1 MSASA
6 PVMIFR
12 SLRSLMCRS
21 DGFVEIGG
29 RTLTSRLNGPNA
41 VLPSLQA
48 MPVQQIVSP
57 IDGSVYAERT
67 TASPD
72 ELEHVLARAA
82 GARGEWRSMALA
94 DRQAVCERMVAKME
108 AAADDIAVELA
119 HQMGRP
125 VRYGGNEIRRGFQE
139 RARHMISIAADRLAD
154 IAVDGPE
161 GFQKFIRRD
170 PLGSVL
176 VVAPWNYPYLCAVNS
191 VVPALLAGN
200 TVVLKHATQ
209 TLLCAERMSAAF
221 AGAGA
226 PDGVFQHVVATHDDV
241 AAMIADPRVDFVV
254 FTGSVEGG
262 HVIQRTAGE
271 RFIGTGLE
279 LGGKDP
285 SYVRADCD
293 LDFTIAENVDG
304 SFFNSGQSCC
314 AIERIYVHA
323 DAYDDFVDGFVEA
336 TRGYVLGNPLLE
348 ETTIG
353 PMVTARAADAVR
365 GQVAEAVAQGAR
377 ALVSESDFAQAA
389 AGTPY
394 FGPTV
399 LVDVDHSMRV
409 MTEESFGPVI
419 GIMKVASDDEAIRLM
434 NDSDYGL
441 TASIWT
447 RNVDAAIAIGD
458 QVATGTAYMNR
469 CDYVDP
475 ALVWTGVKDTG
486 RGQALSQLG
495 FDPFTRLKSFHL
507 KLV

>member
-1 MSASA
+1 M
-6 PVMIFR
+6 R
-12 SLRSLMCRS
+12 R
-21 DGFVEIGG
+21 
-29 RTLTSRLNGPNA
+29 LTGPNA
-41 VLPSLQA
+41 VVRSLRG
-48 MPVQQIVSP
+48 MSVQQIVSP

-67 TASPD
+67 SVSPH
-72 ELEHVLARAA
+72 ELERVLARAA
-82 GARGEWRSMALA
+82 RARHEWQSLPLG
-94 DRQAVCERMVAKME
+94 DRQVACERMVAHME
-108 AAADDIAVELA
+108 SVADEIAVELA

-125 VRYGGNEIRRGFQE
+125 VRYGGNEIRRGYQE
-139 RARHMISIAADRLAD
+139 RARHMISIAADGLAD
-154 IAVDGPE
+154 IAVDGPD

-191 VVPALLAGN
+191 IVPALLAGN

-209 TLLCAERMSAAF
+209 TMLCAERIGEAF
-221 AGAGA
+221 AAA
-226 PDGVFQHVVATHDDV
+226 DVPDGVFQHVVATHDDV
-241 AAMIADPRVDFVV
+241 AAMIADPRIDFVA

-262 HVIQRTAGE
+262 HVIQRRAGE

-285 SYVRADCD
+285 SFVRPDCD
-293 LDFTIAENVDG
+293 LELTIAENVDG

-323 DAYDDFVDGFVEA
+323 DVYDEFLDGFVET
-336 TRGYVLGNPLLE
+336 TRRYVLANPLQD

-353 PMVTARAADAVR
+353 PMVTARAADMVR
-365 GQVAEAVAQGAR
+365 GQVTDALAQGAR
-377 ALVSESDFAQAA
+377 ALVSESDFPQAA

-419 GIMKVASDDEAIRLM
+419 GIMKVDSDAEAIRLM

-447 RNVDAAIAIGD
+447 RDVEAAISIGD

-486 RGQALSQLG
+486 RGQALSRLG

>member
-1 MSASA
+1 MISATLPSSRPGRWSGW
-6 PVMIFR
+6 PVEASVIW
-12 SLRSLMCRS
+12 SLRWI
-21 DGFVEIGG
+21 VEFGG

-41 VLPSLQA
+41 VLRSLQA

-67 TASPD
+67 TASRD

-82 GARGEWRSMALA
+82 GARDEWRSMALA
-94 DRQAVCERMVAKME
+94 DRQAVCERMVANME

-154 IAVDGPE
+154 IPVDGPE

-209 TLLCAERMSAAF
+209 TLLCAERMSEAF
-221 AGAGA
+221 AAAGA

-241 AAMIADPRVDFVV
+241 AAMIADPRIDFVV

-262 HVIQRTAGE
+262 HVIQRRAGE

-285 SYVRADCD
+285 SYVRPDCD

-323 DAYDDFVDGFVEA
+323 DVYDD
-336 TRGYVLGNPLLE
+336 
-348 ETTIG
+348 
-353 PMVTARAADAVR
+353 VR
-365 GQVAEAVAQGAR
+365 GRLRRGDPRLRAR
-377 ALVSESDFAQAA
+377 QPAA
-389 AGTPY
+389 RGDDDRADGHAPAP
-394 FGPTV
+394 PTR
-399 LVDVDHSMRV
+399 S
-409 MTEESFGPVI
+409 
-419 GIMKVASDDEAIRLM
+419 AIRWPRR
-434 NDSDYGL
+434 SPR
-441 TASIWT
+441 A
-447 RNVDAAIAIGD
+447 R
-458 QVATGTAYMNR
+458 
-469 CDYVDP
+469 
-475 ALVWTGVKDTG
+475 G
-486 RGQALSQLG
+486 RW
-495 FDPFTRLKSFHL
+495 
-507 KLV
+507 